1 MPPFEAP
8 RGAIPDA
15 VGQPVPA
22 ATHPRVRVRVP
33 PLPASRVPALGAAT
47 RDAVDER
54 QAQAAR
60 SLSQALRPGVTL
72 RLERVRPTWCMGWV
86 LDYPVSEGD
95 SLSELRELVR
105 DEFGGQSYRA
115 YVLGPGDVVLFEGK
129 LDIAAPPKDGG
140 RNINRL
146 KWEGRDEPTTEK
158 QSHAGDELGGLSGF
172 LKLFMDQ
179 QRATSDAQL
188 ESVKSMVTSTH
199 EQTTALMRSVV
210 DARGAESKQRSFGEQ
225 LGELVD
231 ATRGIEKARKQLF
244 GAARE
249 RDAGAEGGTDLE
261 RVEREAK
268 TAFMQAVVG
277 HFVRPGAAPQNGAR
291 PQQQRPAS
299 APQRRMNVPDSVP
312 IGHGQPK
319 N

>member
-1 MPPFEAP
+1 VRLPPS
-8 RGAIPDA
+8 
-15 VGQPVPA
+15 
-22 ATHPRVRVRVP
+22 
-33 PLPASRVPALGAAT
+33 PASRVPTLGTAT
-47 RDAVDER
+47 RTAVDER

-86 LDYPVSEGD
+86 LDYPVSEGE

-140 RNINRL
+140 RVINRQ
-146 KWEGRDEPTTEK
+146 KWEGRNEPVDE
-158 QSHAGDELGGLSGF
+158 SAHAPRGELGGMSDF

-179 QRATSDAQL
+179 QRATADAQL
-188 ESVKSMVTSTH
+188 ESVRQMVTSTR
-199 EQTTALMRSVV
+199 EQTTELMRSIVE
-210 DARGAESKQRSFGEQ
+210 ARGAESKQRSFGEQ

-249 RDAGAEGGTDLE
+249 RDAGADAGDDLE
-261 RVEREAK
+261 RVERQAK
-268 TAFMQAVVG
+268 AAFMEAVVG
-277 HFVRPGAAPQNGAR
+277 HFVRRPEAPQNGAQAQR
-291 PQQQRPAS
+291 RPPPQQT
-299 APQRRMNVPDSVP
+299 QRRVGIPDSVP
-312 IGHGQPK
+312 TGHGQAK